1 MRELVNW
8 KDHVV
13 QYPGRFEEQD
23 LGGGLVQHT
32 PSPGKVE
39 QQGTPQNAT
48 NFNIMDL
55 AAFEAMLMA
64 SENARELLQVN
75 RDLAAITGEKI
86 QVTLT
91 NSQQYPHNNSKKTV
105 QLSNQRNNMDYTVE
119 CEVVSVTGGAVGEFE
134 FSDKLLN
141 GFKIAYTGTGFWS
154 APDNRHGILMSFH
167 YTIKRKRGKAFSSVC
182 FIPPGSNGKTAAL
195 TSP

>member
-13 QYPGRFEEQD
+13 EFPGRMQEED

-32 PSPGKVE
+32 PSPGKVK

-48 NFNIMDL
+48 NFNNMDL
-55 AAFEAMLMA
+55 AALEAMLMA
-64 SENARELLQVN
+64 SENTRNIRHLKDTVGGLV
-75 RDLAAITGEKI
+75 GEKI

-91 NSQQYPHNNSKKTV
+91 NTQLYPHNNSKQTV
-105 QLSNQRNNMDYTVE
+105 QLATSRNNMDYTVE
-119 CEVVSVTGGAVGEFE
+119 CEVVSVEGGAVGDFE

-141 GFKIAYTGTGFWS
+141 GFKVAYTGS
-154 APDNRHGILMSFH
+154 AKKVIVNCYVRGGI
-167 YTIKRKRGKAFSSVC
+167 
-182 FIPPGSNGKTAAL
+182 
-195 TSP
+195 

>member
-1 MRELVNW
+1 M
-8 KDHVV
+8 
-13 QYPGRFEEQD
+13 
-23 LGGGLVQHT
+23 QHT

-119 CEVVSVTGGAVGEFE
+119 CEVVSVTGGAVE
-134 FSDKLLN
+134 SLN
-141 GFKIAYTGTGFWS
+141 S
-154 APDNRHGILMSFH
+154 ATNF
-167 YTIKRKRGKAFSSVC
+167 
-182 FIPPGSNGKTAAL
+182 
-195 TSP
+195 

>member
-13 QYPGRFEEQD
+13 QYPGRFEEQV

-48 NFNIMDL
+48 NLNTMDL
-55 AAFEAMLMA
+55 AALEAMLMA
-64 SENARELLQVN
+64 SENSRNILLMG
-75 RDLAAITGEKI
+75 RIMEGLSGDKI

-91 NSQQYPHNNSKKTV
+91 NSQVYPHNNSKKTV
-105 QLSNQRNNMDYTVE
+105 QLPVTKNNMKYTVS
-119 CEVVSVTGGAVGEFE
+119 CEVVEVEGGAVGEFE

-141 GFKIAYTGTGFWS
+141 GFKIAYTGS
-154 APDNRHGILMSFH
+154 ASKVIVNC
-167 YTIKRKRGKAFSSVC
+167 YVRGGV
-182 FIPPGSNGKTAAL
+182 
-195 TSP
+195 